1 MVEFWSDFC
10 GTNPNM
16 VRGLVAASTGSDKTD
31 ARQRSGS
38 CHGNIFANNFPD
50 KSKRW
55 PEGRSICQY
64 SNQALQIQNGL
75 PFTRVASLIY
85 LTLVSI
91 HCAVRIYI
99 IKMLF
104 YLLTVSGVT
113 KLDTKYASV

>member
-55 PEGRSICQY
+55 PEGCQY

-85 LTLVSI
+85 ITLVSI
-91 HCAVRIYI
+91 QSVYIY
-99 IKMLF
+99 
-104 YLLTVSGVT
+104 Y
-113 KLDTKYASV
+113 